1 MTLNILPMRDFSL
14 HLLLLLL
21 VGSTAKSP
29 FPSFLLVTLKYI
41 MNVIKETETDFTSLV
56 SETKINGNIKT
67 ALSM

>member
-1 MTLNILPMRDFSL
+1 MTLNILPMREFLL

-21 VGSTAKSP
+21 VGRRAMSP

-41 MNVIKETETDFTSLV
+41 INVIKETETGFTNLV
-56 SETKINGNIKT
+56 SGTKINENIKT